1 MLSLFQ
7 PLPLRRRPRRKLAAG
22 PDFLAKNSAAK
33 GVVTTTSGLEY
44 FVVKSGAATGAHPT
58 AADTATFDYE
68 VKLLNGTTIDSSYER
83 GEPLTGRVG
92 DFVPGFTEALELM
105 RPGDEWIVWVPPQ
118 LGYGA
123 KDLVRSLATAC
134 CASGSPCTAL
144 RQPADPV
151 PPPLS
156 AGVLLFRE
164 RGGDTQVLLIKPGG
178 PFWRNKDAGAWMIP
192 KGAIEKGETAAE
204 AALREFEE
212 ETGTR
217 LTSVPFP
224 LKKIRQAGGKWV
236 EAFALE
242 GDLDAAENH
251 IERVRGR
258 MAAPERSQCAL
269 PRSCRSEVDDVH

>member
-1 MLSLFQ
+1 M
-7 PLPLRRRPRRKLAAG
+7 
-22 PDFLAKNSAAK
+22 
-33 GVVTTTSGLEY
+33 
-44 FVVKSGAATGAHPT
+44 
-58 AADTATFDYE
+58 
-68 VKLLNGTTIDSSYER
+68 
-83 GEPLTGRVG
+83 
-92 DFVPGFTEALELM
+92 
-105 RPGDEWIVWVPPQ
+105 
-118 LGYGA
+118 
-123 KDLVRSLATAC
+123 
-134 CASGSPCTAL
+134 
-144 RQPADPV
+144 

-156 AGVLLFRE
+156 AGVILFRE

-242 GDLDAAENH
+242 GDLDAAGITSNEF
-251 IERVRGR
+251 EVEW
-258 MAAPERSQCAL
+258 P
-269 PRSCRSEVDDVH
+269 PRSGRSVRYPEVVEARWMTFTEARAMMLPSQLPLLDALEDRLKGQ